1 MAINSENNFNFVLLK
16 YASQYKRKK
25 VYKSILLSNFFPKIM
40 NYKETLDWM
49 FNKLPMYQIQ
59 GATAYRKDITN
70 TVLLANHLGNP
81 ERNLNCI
88 HVAGTNGKGSTS
100 HLLASVLQ
108 EAGYKVG
115 LYTSPHL
122 KDYRE
127 RIAINGKPISE
138 EYVTDFINKN
148 KPFFEANELSFFE
161 MSVGLAFEYFV
172 KEQTDINIIEVGMGG
187 RLDSTNIITPLVSVI
202 TNIGLDHTQF
212 LGDTLELIAFEKAG
226 IIKPNIPVVIGEYVS
241 KTKPVFLTKAN
252 ETESEIYFASDLI
265 QENYPSALLG
275 DYQIQNK
282 KTVLQTIKVLQDKKL
297 LIVSETAIKKGFLNV
312 IKNTGLQGRW
322 QQLGENP
329 TIICDTAHNA
339 HGLKIVL
346 NQVQKERFNK
356 LHIVLGVVNDKNLA
370 EILPLFPKNA
380 IYYFCKPYI
389 SRGLDEAIL
398 KEKAAEFNLIGEEHI
413 SVSNAYQT
421 AKKNASNND
430 FIYIGGST
438 FVVAEIL

>member
-1 MAINSENNFNFVLLK
+1 
-16 YASQYKRKK
+16 
-25 VYKSILLSNFFPKIM
+25 M
-40 NYKETLDWM
+40 NYKQTLDWM
-49 FNKLPMYQIQ
+49 FNKLPMYQTL

-81 ERNLNCI
+81 ERHLKCI

-127 RIAINGKPISE
+127 RVSINGIPISE
-138 EYVTDFINKN
+138 DYVCEFINKN

-161 MSVGLAFEYFV
+161 MSVGLAFEYFI
-172 KEQTDINIIEVGMGG
+172 KEKTDLNIIEVGMGG
-187 RLDSTNIITPLVSVI
+187 RLDSTNIVTPLVSVI

-226 IIKPNIPVVIGEYVS
+226 IIKPNIPVVIGEYVPE
-241 KTKPVFLTKAN
+241 TRAVFLAKAN
-252 ETESEIYFASDLI
+252 ETNSEIYFASDLI
-265 QENYPSALLG
+265 QEDYPSALLG

-282 KTVLQTIKVLQDKKL
+282 KTALQTIKVLRDKAL
-297 LIVSETAIKKGFLNV
+297 LTISEEAIKNGFLNV
-312 IKNTGLQGRW
+312 ITNTRLRGRW

-329 TIICDTAHNA
+329 TIICDTAHNV

-346 NQVQKERFNK
+346 QQLKNQAYEG
-356 LHIVLGVVNDKNLA
+356 LHIVLGLVNDKNLE
-370 EILPLFPKNA
+370 EILPLFPLEA
-380 IYYFCKPYI
+380 LYYFCKPNI
-389 SRGLDEAIL
+389 PRGLDAEIL
-398 KEKAAEFNLIGEEHI
+398 KEKAAAFNLIGETYL
-413 SVSNAYQT
+413 SVSSAYQN
-421 AKKNASNND
+421 AKKNAQSND
-430 FIYIGGST
+430 FIYVGGST
-438 FVVAEIL
+438 FVVAEVL

>member
-1 MAINSENNFNFVLLK
+1 
-16 YASQYKRKK
+16 
-25 VYKSILLSNFFPKIM
+25 M
-40 NYKETLDWM
+40 NYKETLYWM
-49 FNKLPMYQIQ
+49 FNKLPIYQTQ

-81 ERNLNCI
+81 ERHLKCI

-148 KPFFEANELSFFE
+148 KAFFETNELSFFE
-161 MSVGLAFEYFV
+161 MSVGLAFKYFV
-172 KEQTDINIIEVGMGG
+172 KEKTDINIIEVGMGG
-187 RLDSTNIITPLVSVI
+187 RLDSTNIVTPLVSVI
-202 TNIGLDHTQF
+202 TNIGLDHIQF

-226 IIKPNIPVVIGEYVS
+226 IIKPNIPVVIGEYVAE
-241 KTKPVFLTKAN
+241 TKPIFLAKAN
-252 ETESEIYFASDLI
+252 ETQSEIFFASDLI
-265 QENYPSALLG
+265 GETYLSALLG

-282 KTVLQTIKVLQDKKL
+282 KTVLQTIKVLQEKKWL
-297 LIVSETAIKKGFLNV
+297 SISETAIKNGFLNV
-312 IKNTGLQGRW
+312 IKNTNLQGRW

-339 HGLKIVL
+339 HGLKLVM
-346 NQVQKERFNK
+346 NQLKKEKCER
-356 LHIVLGVVNDKNLA
+356 LHIVLGLVNDKNLA
-370 EILPLFPKNA
+370 EILPLFPKDA
-380 IYYFCKPYI
+380 IYYFCKPDI
-389 SRGLDEAIL
+389 SRGLDVEIL
-398 KEKAAEFNLIGEEHI
+398 KIKAAKFDLKGETYI
-413 SVSNAYQT
+413 SVSNAYQS
-421 AKKNASNND
+421 AKENAHSKD
-430 FIYIGGST
+430 FVYIGGST

>member
-1 MAINSENNFNFVLLK
+1 
-16 YASQYKRKK
+16 
-25 VYKSILLSNFFPKIM
+25 M

-49 FNKLPMYQIQ
+49 FDKLPMYQTQ
-59 GATAYRKDITN
+59 GASAYRKDITN
-70 TVLLANHLGNP
+70 TVLLAKHLGNP
-81 ERNLNCI
+81 EHYLKCV

-127 RIAINGKPISE
+127 RITINGTPISE
-138 EYVTDFINKN
+138 DYVCDFINKN
-148 KPFFEANELSFFE
+148 KAFFEANALSFFE
-161 MSVGLAFEYFV
+161 MSVGLAFEYFFNQ
-172 KEQTDINIIEVGMGG
+172 KTDINIIEVGMGG

-212 LGDTLELIAFEKAG
+212 LGDTLDAIAFEKAG
-226 IIKPNIPVVIGEYVS
+226 IIKPNIPVVVGEYVS
-241 KTKPVFLTKAN
+241 ETKPVFMAKSD
-252 ETESEIYFASDLI
+252 ETHSEIYFASDLI
-265 QENYPSALLG
+265 GETYPSALLG
-275 DYQIQNK
+275 EYQIQNK

-297 LIVSETAIKKGFLNV
+297 LSVSETDIKNGFLNV

-329 TIICDTAHNA
+329 TVICDTAHNA

-346 NQVQKERFNK
+346 NQLKKQRFEK
-356 LHIVLGVVNDKNLA
+356 LHIVLGVVNDKKLD
-370 EILPLFPKNA
+370 EILPLFPENA
-380 IYYFCKPYI
+380 FYYFCKPDI
-389 SRGLDEAIL
+389 LRGLDQLIL
-398 KEKAAEFNLIGEEHI
+398 KEKAGGFNLIGQTYD
-413 SVSNAYQT
+413 SVSNAYQA
-421 AKKNASNND
+421 AKKNANNND
-430 FIYIGGST
+430 FVYIGGST